1 MRPTFDLHA
10 GKPVDDY
17 NVGHGACKRPA
28 GTSVAIEDMDWSSIT
43 EEYVCFTKDFD
54 ADAELSEHCDG
65 QGDDDDSD
73 DSTLILGVVAAFVV
87 VSIVLAYLWKRQK
100 SAKPLLSSSGPPPQ
114 SAPPPPVREP
124 TAPPPP
130 PLALTKADEVP
141 PSTVLAEEA
150 PAAEGWAAETMA
162 EEAPQPSEGW
172 AARSLQRLASW
183 RQSPRQP
190 EDSLEGAARAS
201 AETMAEEPAGADA
214 GQMYHRLKGWYND
227 APESAAL
234 RTAWGAYPTTP
245 RALEA
250 WPGFVTVTNAY
261 LDHASPPVAPAAA
274 SAHPAEPEFG
284 LEC

>member
-114 SAPPPPVREP
+114 SAPPLPVREP

-130 PLALTKADEVP
+130 PLALTKAEEVP
-141 PSTVLAEEA
+141 TSTVLAEEA

-172 AARSLQRLASW
+172 ATRSLQRLASW
-183 RQSPRQP
+183 RPSPRQR
-190 EDSLEGAARAS
+190 EDSPQGVAGES
-201 AETMAEEPAGADA
+201 AETTAEATSEVAAVPHGHVSGAEAAAMA
-214 GQMYHRLKGWYND
+214 R
-227 APESAAL
+227 ESAAPEGWE
-234 RTAWGAYPTTP
+234 RRQFRATTASTPRVAYVPTTT
-245 RALEA
+245 EA
-250 WPGFVTVTNAY
+250 MAEDGEEP
-261 LDHASPPVAPAAA
+261 LPPP
-274 SAHPAEPEFG
+274 P
-284 LEC
+284 